1 MKTPEFEERDQQ
13 DAELLRQMEIQ
24 ALERMVAEL
33 PAEERGQLLL
43 VVGDKSFTPEQMVE
57 EAKKGSKYGELFI
70 GMQVRA
76 RVEAMRRK
84 L

>member
-33 PAEERGQLLL
+33 PAE
-43 VVGDKSFTPEQMVE
+43 DADNFCWS
-57 EAKKGSKYGELFI
+57 
-70 GMQVRA
+70 
-76 RVEAMRRK
+76 
-84 L
+84 